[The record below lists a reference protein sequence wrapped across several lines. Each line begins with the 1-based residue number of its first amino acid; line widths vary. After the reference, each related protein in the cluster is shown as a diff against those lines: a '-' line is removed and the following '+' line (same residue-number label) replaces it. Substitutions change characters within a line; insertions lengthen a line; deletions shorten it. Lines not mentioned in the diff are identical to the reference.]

1 MTDTQ
6 ALLAIVSTV
15 ISGILGMIAFWMREA
30 IAHQKAYI
38 TQLNSRVATLE
49 RREQERERRIEHLE
63 SENNLLT
70 FRLRKA
76 INELAKLNPDAAKVL
91 GETEGMSFA

>member
-38 TQLNSRVATLE
+38 THLNSRVATLE
-49 RREQERERRIEHLE
+49 RREQEREKRIEHLE
-63 SENNLLT
+63 SENKLLT
-70 FRLRKA
+70 FRLRRA
-76 INELAKLNPDAAKVL
+76 ISELTKLNPSAAKVL
-91 GETEGMSFA
+91 GETEGISLV

>member
-63 SENNLLT
+63 SENKLLT

-76 INELAKLNPDAAKVL
+76 INELAKLNPDVAKVL
-91 GETEGMSFA
+91 GETEGISFV